1 MNQEKREEMSKEH
14 REEYRLIPLHRGDQQ
29 LGEYSEPVAE
39 APKTPQME
47 VRNTDKSARLT
58 AKEALRAYAAM
69 VNTLDV
75 SKLEPL
81 LSDDFHYASQWVFSE
96 IESKQEYLDY
106 MTGKFQTIKATGS
119 EVWAELGE
127 IEESPCVL
135 SQGQGDPIVL
145 IAQGDKN
152 KVCAVILAEIKDN
165 KISRLDMCMP
175 GLYRGKRLGEYPR

>member
-1 MNQEKREEMSKEH
+1 MNQEKRGEMSEER
-14 REEYRLIPLHRGDQQ
+14 REDFHILALHRGDQQ
-29 LGEYSEPVAE
+29 LGEYSEPVAQTPE
-39 APKTPQME
+39 TPQTE
-47 VRNTDKSARLT
+47 IRNTDKSARLT

-81 LSDDFHYASQWVFSE
+81 LAADFHYASQWVFSE

-127 IEESPCVL
+127 IESSPFVL

-152 KVCAVILAEIKDN
+152 KVHSLVFAEIKDN
-165 KISRLDMCMP
+165 KVSRLDMCMP
-175 GLYRGKRLGEYPR
+175 ELYRGKRLGEYPH